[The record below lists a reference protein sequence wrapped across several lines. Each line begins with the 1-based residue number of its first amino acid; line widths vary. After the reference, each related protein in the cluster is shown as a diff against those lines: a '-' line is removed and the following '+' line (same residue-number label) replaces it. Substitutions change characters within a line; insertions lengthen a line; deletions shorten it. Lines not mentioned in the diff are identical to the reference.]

1 MAPDPLMLFLLAA
14 VAIILAALLIARIDR
29 D

>member
-1 MAPDPLMLFLLAA
+1 VAIDPAVLFILAG